1 MKPEDRKKPHRATSE
16 IPIILDERF
25 YRDLEQTILKVQWP
39 YKSVYKDIFVMRD
52 RALVAFLIATGLRI
66 SEALA
71 VKIEQFRDYPKKLV
85 LFNVPTLKNGKVRK
99 EIWIT
104 KQGSMEETTKFFIN
118 WYTLLKQNNQA
129 SYMFPSGCANGL
141 VWKNHLSSSRAHW
154 IIKTTTDLFPHWFR
168 AVCETY
174 MAKEIFDND
183 AYKLCG
189 YMGLKRLDSTLPYVQ
204 APYEKDL
211 NRLYIR

>member
-1 MKPEDRKKPHRATSE
+1 
-16 IPIILDERF
+16 
-25 YRDLEQTILKVQWP
+25 LKVQWA
-39 YKSVYKDIFVMRD
+39 YKSEHKNTFVMRD
-52 RALVAFLIATGLRI
+52 RALVSFLIATGLRI
-66 SEALA
+66 SEALT

-85 LFNVPTLKNGKVRK
+85 SFNVPTLKNGRVRK

-104 KQGSMEETTKFFIN
+104 KKGRIERTTKFFIN
-118 WYTLLKQNNQA
+118 WYALLKQNSKV
-129 SYMFPSGCANGL
+129 SYVFPRGSVNGL
-141 VWKNHLSSSRAHW
+141 VYGNHLSSCRAHW

-211 NRLYIR
+211 TKLHSAR

>member
-1 MKPEDRKKPHRATSE
+1 
-16 IPIILDERF
+16 
-25 YRDLEQTILKVQWP
+25 
-39 YKSVYKDIFVMRD
+39 
-52 RALVAFLIATGLRI
+52 
-66 SEALA
+66 
-71 VKIEQFRDYPKKLV
+71 VKIEQFRDYQKKLV
-85 LFNVPTLKNGKVRK
+85 LFNVPTLKSGRVRK

-104 KQGSMEETTKFFIN
+104 KEGSLSKITEFFTN
-118 WYTLLKQNNQA
+118 WFAFLKQNSLV
-129 SYMFPSGCANGL
+129 SYVFPSGCANGL
-141 VWKNHLSSSRAHW
+141 VYKNHLSSSRAHW
-154 IIKTTTDLFPHWFR
+154 IIKTTTNLFPHWFR

-211 NRLYIR
+211 KKLHSC